1 MQCSGSGQVI
11 KDPCPACRANG
22 RVVKESTMEVNVPP
36 GVEDGT
42 SLRYADRGE
51 AGLHN
56 GPAGDLYVVLR
67 VKEHDFFA
75 REGNDLFCTIP
86 LSFSQ
91 LALGADIAVPTLYGE
106 HKLHIP
112 EGTQTGTQFRLRHKG
127 VPHLN
132 RSGKG
137 DLFVEVMVQ
146 TPKKLTKR
154 QRELLEELDSLITI
168 ENKPQKSGIFSK
180 VKDIFS

>member
-1 MQCSGSGQVI
+1 
-11 KDPCPACRANG
+11 
-22 RVVKESTMEVNVPP
+22 MEVNVPA

-51 AGLHN
+51 AGYHG

-86 LSFSQ
+86 LSFAQ
-91 LALGADIAVPTLYGE
+91 LALGTELLVPTLYGE
-106 HKLHIP
+106 HKLRIP
-112 EGTQTGTQFRLRHKG
+112 EATQTGTQFRLRNKG

-137 DLFVEVMVQ
+137 DLIVEVVVQ
-146 TPKKLTKR
+146 TPRKLTKR
-154 QRELLEELDSLITI
+154 QRELLEELDSLTSI
-168 ENKPQKSGIFSK
+168 ENKPQKTGIFSR
-180 VKDIFS
+180 VKDIFG